1 MTYIT
6 LVLYVIVAKCTEHVV
21 LTRRYIFQVI
31 QVPSTPP
38 EILTVRDT
46 AGVYADIPII
56 TGYYEF
62 MTSYLYVMPVS
73 PWFIVLTRSH

>member
-1 MTYIT
+1 MAYIT

-46 AGVYADIPII
+46 EYMQTYQSLLAI
-56 TGYYEF
+56 
-62 MTSYLYVMPVS
+62 MSS
-73 PWFIVLTRSH
+73 

>member
-1 MTYIT
+1 MLAHGDYIT
-6 LVLYVIVAKCTEHVV
+6 LVLYVIVAKCTEDVV

-46 AGVYADIPII
+46 EYMQTYQSLLAI
-56 TGYYEF
+56 
-62 MTSYLYVMPVS
+62 MSS
-73 PWFIVLTRSH
+73 